1 MFFQYRYISTYLIVC
16 CFLLS
21 CVDDTNQN
29 TVHDIDL
36 DSLYTQHKMSS
47 EKDDVYFCDNLA
59 ECYINKDSVKQI
71 VVNIFCAETIDTI
84 IQFVNIESLTLRNG
98 HVGNDIVFFRKLG
111 ILKRLRSIRLE
122 NVKLDSVILDS
133 KFMALKEFEDL
144 DNIFN
149 HKYVFFSKNLSIE
162 KLIIHVENNIPES
175 LKNLNQL
182 KSLMIDVTNNDT
194 VHLDRLLTPTIDEI
208 FIPSHISNIK
218 LERRTSAVVNITL
231 DGTMFLDN
239 EIKWY
244 QEHKKFNILCSLQK
258 KGPNLSFISLS
269 KPLQIDCN

>member
-1 MFFQYRYISTYLIVC
+1 MIYFRYICAYFVMCWMLV
-16 CFLLS
+16 S

-71 VVNIFCAETIDTI
+71 VVDISCEETIDTI
-84 IQFVNIESLTLRNG
+84 IQFINIESLTLGNG
-98 HVGNDIVFFRKLG
+98 LIGNDIFFFRKLG

-149 HKYVFFSKNLSIE
+149 HKYVFFSKNSSIE
-162 KLIIHVENNIPES
+162 KLVIHVENNIPES

-194 VHLDRLLTPTIDEI
+194 VYLDKLLTPTMDEI

-218 LERRTSAVVNITL
+218 LERRTSAEVNITL
-231 DGTMFLDN
+231 DGTKFLDN
-239 EIKWY
+239 EINWY
-244 QEHKKFNILCSLQK
+244 HEHGKFNVLCSLQK